1 MEDRRGR
8 NRMSVP
14 KFGAWD
20 GKSETNYS
28 VVFSQARVDR
38 MMHKNEAMARHSV
51 GNEREL
57 LRKHFEDIVNSHDL
71 KKKKEKKKKKMGSCL
86 SCFIRI

>member
-1 MEDRRGR
+1 
-8 NRMSVP
+8 MSVP

-28 VVFSQARVDR
+28 VVFSQARADR
-38 MMHKNEAMARHSV
+38 KMHKNEAMARHSI
-51 GNEREL
+51 GHEREL
-57 LRKHFEDIVNSHDL
+57 LRKQYEDDINSHDL
-71 KKKKEKKKKKMGSCL
+71 RWQKKKKEKKKKKKKMGSCL